1 VEGDGYIGG
10 AIAGL
15 VYFVAGYRML
25 RLSFKTKKSPE
36 RLLGAMFL
44 FWSISYLFWYLGLA
58 VDETPLVTP
67 LMFVENITNQAGQIA
82 LALFLRLVFRRGER
96 WAGWLAG
103 VMVGG
108 IVLGVVSSAWVG
120 DWEGNRPLSNPWY
133 PLLNVHLVVTTW
145 LTAEGIRHYT
155 MARQRLRLGLS
166 KPMDCN
172 RYLLWGLTG
181 AVWLAV
187 DLSDLVGEIVY
198 ETTGVWSPVLDTM
211 IGAGE
216 LVAIASIWFVFFP
229 PRAYQRWVERS
240 GSALPIG
247 ER

>member
-1 VEGDGYIGG
+1 VEDNGYIGG

-44 FWSISYLFWYLGLA
+44 FWSISYAFWYLGLA
-58 VDETPLVTP
+58 VDETPLATP
-67 LMFVENITNQAGQIA
+67 LMFVENTTDQAGQIA
-82 LALFLRLVFRRGER
+82 LALFLRVVFRRDER
-96 WAGWLAG
+96 WAGWLTG
-103 VMVGG
+103 VMVCA

-120 DWEGNRPLSNPWY
+120 DWGGIRPLSNPWY
-133 PLLNVHLVVTTW
+133 PLLNMHLVVTFW
-145 LTAEGIRHYT
+145 LTAEGIRHYK
-155 MARQRLRLGLS
+155 MARQRLRLDLC
-166 KPMDCN
+166 KPIDCN

-181 AVWLAV
+181 VVWLAV
-187 DLSDLVGEIVY
+187 DLGGLVGEILY
-198 ETTGVWSPVLDTM
+198 DMTGVWSPTLDAM

-216 LVAIASIWFVFFP
+216 FVSIALIWFVFFP
-229 PRAYQRWVERS
+229 PRAYQRWVERT

>member
-1 VEGDGYIGG
+1 VEDNGYIGG
-10 AIAGL
+10 VIAGL

-58 VDETPLVTP
+58 VDETPLATP
-67 LMFVENITNQAGQIA
+67 LMFVENATDQAGQIA
-82 LALFLRLVFRRGER
+82 LALFLRLVFRRDER
-96 WAGWLAG
+96 WAGWLTG
-103 VMVGG
+103 VMVSA

-120 DWEGNRPLSNPWY
+120 DWEGIRPLSNPWY
-133 PLLNVHLVVTTW
+133 PLLNVHLVVTFW
-145 LTAEGIRHYT
+145 LTAEGIRHYR
-155 MARQRLRLGLS
+155 MARQRLRLGLC
-166 KPMDCN
+166 KAMDCN

-181 AVWLAV
+181 VVWLAV
-187 DLSDLVGEIVY
+187 DLGGLVGEILY
-198 ETTGVWSPVLDTM
+198 ETTGVWSPTLDAM

-216 LVAIASIWFVFFP
+216 LVSIALIWFVFFP
-229 PRAYQRWVERS
+229 PRAYQRWVERT

>member
-1 VEGDGYIGG
+1 MEGDGYIGG

-25 RLSFKTKKSPE
+25 RLSFKTKESPE

-44 FWSISYLFWYLGLA
+44 FWSIAYLFWYLGLA
-58 VDETPLVTP
+58 LDETPLATP
-67 LMFVENITNQAGQIA
+67 LMFVENTTDQAGQIA
-82 LALFLRLVFRRGER
+82 LVLFLRLVFRRDER
-96 WAGWLAG
+96 WAGWLTA
-103 VMVGG
+103 VMVGA

-120 DWEGNRPLSNPWY
+120 DLEGIRPLSNPWY
-133 PLLNVHLVVTTW
+133 PLLNVHLVVTFW
-145 LTAEGIRHYT
+145 LMIEGIRHYR
-155 MARQRLRLGLS
+155 MARQRMRLDLC
-166 KPMDCN
+166 KPLDCN

-187 DLSDLVGEIVY
+187 DFGALVGEILY
-198 ETTGVWSPVLDTM
+198 EETGVWSPTLDTM

-216 LVAIASIWFVFFP
+216 LVAIALIWFVFFP
-229 PRAYQRWVERS
+229 PGAYQRWIERS
-240 GSALPIG
+240 GSAPPIG